1 MSHEN
6 VDVVRQ
12 WWEAWDADDL
22 GRGLALMDDGL
33 VTRRLAPMPDPG
45 TWDGTEGLLD
55 VAAEWVDT
63 FDEFAMA
70 ADDFIDAGDHVV
82 VRVQQQGRGTDSR
95 VPVTDGGGQMAV
107 AWVMANPVI
116 TSAII
121 GASRPDQ
128 LDDSLKAAATPMPE
142 DLKQRLDELTA
153 PYRRGDDPR

>member
-1 MSHEN
+1 
-6 VDVVRQ
+6 
-12 WWEAWDADDL
+12 
-22 GRGLALMDDGL
+22 MDDGL

-95 VPVTDGGGQMAV
+95 VPVTATFWFVYGVRSGKVVTLDMYATRAQALEAV
-107 AWVMANPVI
+107 
-116 TSAII
+116 
-121 GASRPDQ
+121 GLR
-128 LDDSLKAAATPMPE
+128 E
-142 DLKQRLDELTA
+142 
-153 PYRRGDDPR
+153 